1 METMEAIS
9 EIVEATH
16 VFDLKTKTTFRT
28 AEADRVAKA
37 YYAAEAA
44 FKQVGKTYAGAVLAL
59 IFFERQEL
67 ESFFLNL
74 EPYEEYDDNNY
85 FRAIR
90 VTVDD
95 IALNSGDPDE
105 AFSESLQEAID
116 EFAYEIY
123 ETVGEPDSYVEY
135 SFVLERSSIADLL
148 QSPDGLVKGSE
159 AFRRLFPT

>member
-9 EIVEATH
+9 EIVEPTH
-16 VFDLKTKTTFRT
+16 VFDKKNKTYFRT
-28 AEADRVAKA
+28 AEAVRVVDA
-37 YYAAEAA
+37 YYAAKYAM
-44 FKQVGKTYAGAVLAL
+44 KQVDKTFAGALLAE

-85 FRAIR
+85 YRAIR
-90 VTVDD
+90 LTVRDLT
-95 IALNSGDPDE
+95 LNSGDPDE
-105 AFSESLQEAID
+105 AFSESIQE
-116 EFAYEIY
+116 ELEECAYEIY
-123 ETVGEPDSYVEY
+123 EAFGEPDSYVEY

-159 AFRRLFPT
+159 AFMRLFPT